1 SINIG
6 LGGQYA
12 TWAGTILSREQP
24 IVIVADPGGE
34 NESAMRLGR
43 IGFDHVAGYLQGG
56 LASLKNRPDLTKTTK
71 RVSPSLAAAS
81 VASGELLPVDVRMP
95 SERSSKHIASSMS
108 IPLNHL
114 VERMSEL
121 PRNRPLLIHCA
132 GGYRSSIAASLLQRE
147 GFTKVTELAGGL
159 AAWE

>member
-1 SINIG
+1 DEALARGLKPLSLDRVLDLQAQGAQVVDTRGAGEFASAHLAGSINIG

-71 RVSPSLAAAS
+71 RVSPSLAAEF

-108 IPLNHL
+108 IPL
-114 VERMSEL
+114 
-121 PRNRPLLIHCA
+121 
-132 GGYRSSIAASLLQRE
+132 
-147 GFTKVTELAGGL
+147 
-159 AAWE
+159 